1 MKLDTNQ
8 TSDWE
13 WEIKPSVGW
22 FDFSLKKIFNH
33 ADLIWSLTKRDLQS
47 SHKQTVLGNFWLI
60 FQPLITTIVY
70 TLVFS
75 NIIKVST
82 DGMPPL
88 LFYLTGN
95 MLWSFF
101 ADSMFGALYTF
112 RTNAHILSKVYFP
125 RIILPISSVLVQAY
139 KLGINFIFFLLTVL
153 FYQLFTNWEISFNY
167 NLLAIPFLLVFM
179 ALYALALGSFSFIL
193 TTKYKDLENIIQL
206 AMRLYMFVTPVFYPV
221 SLVSEELS
229 WAFWF
234 NPLTAIFESFRACY
248 ASNAFWTQELYISLL
263 SISVFSVIALLV
275 FRKFES
281 KFIEVL

>member
-1 MKLDTNQ
+1 MKLDANQ
-8 TSDWE
+8 IDDWE

-22 FDFSLKKIFNH
+22 FDFSFKKILNH
-33 ADLIWSLTKRDLQS
+33 TDLIWSLTKRDLQS

-70 TLVFS
+70 TLVFA

-101 ADSMFGALYTF
+101 ADSMFGSLYTF

-125 RIILPISSVLVQAY
+125 RIILPLSSVLVQAY
-139 KLGINFIFFLLTVL
+139 KLGVNLLFFIVAVL
-153 FYQLFTNWEISFNY
+153 FYQFFTIWEVSFNL
-167 NLLAIPFLLVFM
+167 NLIAIPFLLAFV

-206 AMRLYMFVTPVFYPV
+206 VMRLYMFVTPVFYPV
-221 SLVSEELS
+221 SLVSKELS

-248 ASNAFWTQELYISLL
+248 SSSEFWTMELYISLG
-263 SISVFSVIALLV
+263 SITVFSMIALLI